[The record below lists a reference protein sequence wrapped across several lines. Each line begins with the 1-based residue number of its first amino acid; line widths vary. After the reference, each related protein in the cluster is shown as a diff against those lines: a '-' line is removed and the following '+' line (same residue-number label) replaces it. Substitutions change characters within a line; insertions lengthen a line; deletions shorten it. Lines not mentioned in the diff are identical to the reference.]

1 MDSGGLDIRVYDV
14 GLHIR
19 VDSGGLDIRVYDVG
33 LHIRVDSGGLDIR
46 VYRCWT
52 THSSGQWWSRY

>member
-1 MDSGGLDIRVYDV
+1 MYDVGLHIRVDSGGLDIRVDRV

-33 LHIRVDSGGLDIR
+33 LHLSLIHI
-46 VYRCWT
+46 
-52 THSSGQWWSRY
+52 